1 MNERLIIIGASGH
14 GKVVADIAIILKQ
27 WKTIA
32 FLDDN
37 ETIKTCM
44 GYPVIGK
51 TNDFSFYIQDSD
63 FFVAIGNNKTRESI
77 TQDIEKANGNIV
89 TLIHPSAIIGSFVE
103 IGKGTAIMAGTVI
116 NPCSVIGKGCIVN
129 TSSIVEHDNII
140 CDFVHLSPGTHLAGS
155 VKIGTRVWIGIGAT
169 VIQDVNIVN
178 DVIIGSAALVIRNI
192 DSAGVYVGIPAKK
205 KVEIE

>member
-1 MNERLIIIGASGH
+1 MNERLIIIGACGQ

-37 ETIKTCM
+37 ETIKSCM

-63 FFVAIGNNKTRESI
+63 FFVAIGNNMTRETV
-77 TQDIEKANGNIV
+77 TQDIEKSYGNIV

-116 NPCSVIGKGCIVN
+116 NADTTIGKGCIIN
-129 TSSIVEHDNII
+129 TSSMIDHDNQLAE
-140 CDFVHLSPGTHLAGS
+140 FVHISPGAHLAGT
-155 VKIGTRVWIGIGAT
+155 VKIGKHTWVGIGSTIIQGIT
-169 VIQDVNIVN
+169 VGPDIT
-178 DVIIGSAALVIRNI
+178 IGAGALVIRNI
-192 DSAGVYVGIPAKK
+192 DEVGTYIGAPARK
-205 KVEIE
+205 IRS